1 MSCAAIILFAHAPY
15 AKFLGSSL
23 ESITAQSYSS
33 LKIIVL
39 GDGSEAVAQT
49 VAEFRQDHRVILRSQ
64 GNRPF
69 LQAANDIMRETQAD
83 YFGTWNSDDI
93 YNRDHVKVLVR
104 ALENDREAGAV
115 FDNLEYFNETDG
127 NCAEPIL
134 SGEQAKLLSQSRV
147 SLQRIF
153 DDNIM
158 TGPSS
163 LIRKAAVERV
173 GGYDED
179 IYLNCDL
186 HWFYRIGAY
195 FPIRFVDYVGVR
207 KRIHPLNNTAV
218 NPHYEYGV
226 RELENIRDKY
236 PEVYKII
243 GKSVFD
249 KKLGRKYFRLGKY
262 YQRLGDRQRAR
273 EMYKQAM
280 VLRKFSFR
288 YHWEYLQ
295 SMRVS

>member
-163 LIRKAAVERV
+163 LIRKAAFERV